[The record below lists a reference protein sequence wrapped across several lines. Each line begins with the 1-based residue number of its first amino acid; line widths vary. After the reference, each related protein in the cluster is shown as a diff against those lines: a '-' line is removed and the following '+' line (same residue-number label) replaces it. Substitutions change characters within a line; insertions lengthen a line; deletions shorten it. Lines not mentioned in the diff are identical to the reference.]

1 MFSQKKISNFLKISP
16 RNNSIFKGFVQYI
29 FFFCAGTNDKA
40 GGQHYMLR
48 WANAQAIKETFV
60 PLTEVGY
67 PYMKT

>member
-1 MFSQKKISNFLKISP
+1 MIGQKQLSNFFKVSS
-16 RNNSIFKGFVQYI
+16 RKSSIFKGFCSIYFVFY
-29 FFFCAGTNDKA
+29 AGTNDKA